1 MPVRNPF
8 LASAVVLYF
17 VMALE
22 ILIMISPF
30 AGFFYAAFNP
40 LLLKLGGHGSTR
52 WLTAFYLPH
61 LVLPDDRLLVALRV
75 AGSVLLV
82 AGALLF
88 LVCAVQVYAAKL
100 LQRGA
105 VLGGAYTWI
114 RHPQYAGLALAGAG
128 LGILWPRFLTAVLW
142 LAMAL
147 VYLLL
152 AKDEERRM
160 TAAFPDA
167 YRRLRSRTGM
177 FLPAGLERPLT
188 PSSAFGRLLLGLGL
202 SGLILALP
210 FLLRAYTVRHL
221 HLWTGAPD
229 AAVLAILPEDRPML
243 EHRMGDLL
251 GLQEIR
257 GRMAAGRHYLVY
269 FLPREYVMQG
279 MIADTGPEW
288 RLFERNR
295 TLGMILDWVFHPF
308 GHLRG
313 GHHHGPAG
321 AGTPAGATRRLIFL
335 SIEGIEVAAPADLFA
350 IRALRV
356 PAFLADVDVHGL
368 RVLEIRDL
376 PHGSGWGT
384 VPTPVF

>member
-8 LASAVVLYF
+8 LASVVVLYF

-22 ILIMISPF
+22 VLIMISPF

-40 LLLKLGGHGSTR
+40 VLLKLGGHGATR
-52 WLTAFYLPH
+52 WLTAFFLPH

-82 AGALLF
+82 AGAALF
-88 LVCAVQVYAAKL
+88 LVCALQIYSAKL
-100 LQRGA
+100 LRRGA
-105 VLGGAYTWI
+105 VLGGAYAWI
-114 RHPQYAGLALAGAG
+114 RHPQYVGLALAGAG
-128 LGILWPRFLTAVLW
+128 LAILWPRFLTAALW
-142 LAMAL
+142 LVMAL
-147 VYLLL
+147 VYLFL
-152 AKDEERRM
+152 AKAEERRM
-160 TAAFPDA
+160 TAAYPDA
-167 YRRLRSRTGM
+167 YRRLRSRSGM
-177 FLPAGLERPLT
+177 FLPRGLERRLT

-202 SGLILALP
+202 SGLILGLP

-221 HLWTGAPD
+221 GLWTGAPG

-243 EHRMGDLL
+243 AHRMGDLL

-313 GHHHGPAG
+313 SHHHGQGPA
-321 AGTPAGATRRLIFL
+321 ALDGATRRLIFL
-335 SIEGIEVAAPADLFA
+335 AIEGVEVAAPADLFA
-350 IRALRV
+350 IRARRV
-356 PAFLADVDVHGL
+356 AEFMADVDVHNL
-368 RVLEIRDL
+368 RVLAIRDL
-376 PHGSGWGT
+376 PRGSGWGS

>member
-8 LASAVVLYF
+8 LASLVVLYF

-22 ILIMISPF
+22 VVIMISPF

-40 LLLKLGGHGSTR
+40 VLLKLGGHGATR

-61 LVLPDDRLLVALRV
+61 LVLPDNPLLVALRV

-82 AGALLF
+82 AGAALF
-88 LVCAVQVYAAKL
+88 LVCALQIYSAKL
-100 LQRGA
+100 LRRGA
-105 VLGGAYTWI
+105 VLGGAYAWI
-114 RHPQYAGLALAGAG
+114 RHPQYVGLALAGAG

-152 AKDEERRM
+152 AKAEERRM
-160 TAAFPDA
+160 TAAYPDA
-167 YRRLRSRTGM
+167 YRRLRSRAGM
-177 FLPAGLERPLT
+177 FLPAGLERRMT

-202 SGLILALP
+202 SGLILGLP

-221 HLWTGAPD
+221 GLWTGAPGT
-229 AAVLAILPEDRPML
+229 AVLAILPEDRPML

-269 FLPREYVMQG
+269 FMPREYVMQG

-288 RLFERNR
+288 RLFERHR
-295 TLGMILDWVFHPF
+295 TLAMILDWVFHPF

-313 GHHHGPAG
+313 GHHHGQG
-321 AGTPAGATRRLIFL
+321 AAAVGGATRRLVFL
-335 SIEGIEVAAPADLFA
+335 SIEGVAVEAPADLFA

-356 PAFLADVDVHGL
+356 PEFLADVDVHDL
-368 RVLEIRDL
+368 RVLETRDL
-376 PHGSGWGT
+376 PRGSGWGT
-384 VPTPVF
+384 LPAPVF